1 MARKDV
7 LKRSMFQMG
16 GEAIGAPPPMAP
28 PPMGGGI
35 VEGLGLDI
43 PDAMPTA
50 APPTPSPAEQQTITG
65 GIESLTGMLDQIE
78 GAGDT
83 QSLINAMRGDEK
95 TVDERYTE
103 LAKYVGRKDA
113 TATPESVLTLVQPTF
128 ELLDQA
134 EGGGG
139 GLGLGVPSD
148 ILGPSA
154 PPPVEETMSLT
165 ETETITEPVQ
175 GFQWGGF
182 AAKKSNTPVYRQD
195 GSPYTGEVAPFVMQG
210 VPNPYVETPDA
221 LSRAQEFQQQY
232 PLTSKYN
239 LLGAEQD
246 ALHEYNLPS
255 NIAARQIAGTDS
267 YQDIVFEGSSLA
279 NVPEHLTQ
287 VGLKDT
293 IAEGLVAPQDAK
305 MLMGTSMELA
315 EDEGLFATDTTTDI
329 QNRLNALLGPS
340 KEVEKTPE
348 QLLKERQDFIGLPE
362 DKGAAAFALA
372 EAFGTLAT
380 TPGPILQG
388 MAAMGK
394 ELAPKLAEIGREKSV
409 LEYQAKNL
417 AFDEYKALKER
428 IRLDDRGIAEKAFD
442 MSQSNIEGNRSFK
455 QNLLA
460 NALQEAAMQSRT
472 HQELMTHIRELSI
485 TLGMDWSTETMKVLA
500 KTYEPMLTPEYDK
513 AGREFRWIPDVEM
526 GGLKKIYSG
535 FMGEDGAVIRA
546 GPNRITAADPS
557 YVAPAEGATA
567 VADVGTWPEA
577 SLNNLRTRLFER
589 DQAIAEGN
597 SIMRDMAK
605 LPTGPGSTL
614 KSFSTNTLGAFGVDE
629 YATFIG
635 NSANKAR
642 VREWIR
648 MYIAA
653 EALSDRYA
661 MGEQKLI
668 GEIPDIDQ
676 EFFNDPEAGFA
687 RLKTLVTGMINTNEF
702 DHALLEGRPPGRIEY
717 QASATR
723 NDPMDWDRPSV
734 RDTIGLMEEQGRT
747 WSGWIEMTPDQATV
761 QNPRINPNGLQRMEE
776 VAAVFDPESVLGKE
790 IRSREG
796 FIKPTLDISLY
807 EGFREKGNNVYTQLK
822 LRPPAKEG
830 DYSRIEFTDMA
841 SSLAT
846 PLDVELA
853 WDNQRRYILGG
864 LFPISF

>member
-1 MARKDV
+1 
-7 LKRSMFQMG
+7 
-16 GEAIGAPPPMAP
+16 
-28 PPMGGGI
+28 
-35 VEGLGLDI
+35 LGLDI

-134 EGGGG
+134 EGGGL
-139 GLGLGVPSD
+139 GLGLPSD

-154 PPPVEETMSLT
+154 PVEETMSLT

-182 AAKKSNTPVYRQD
+182 AAKKSNTPVYRND
-195 GSPYTGEVAPFVMQG
+195 GSPSTGEVVSNPYVAGPNAPWVMQG
-210 VPNPYVETPDA
+210 VQQSPYVAGPDA

-232 PLTSKYN
+232 PLTSQYT
-239 LLGAEQD
+239 LAGAEQD
-246 ALHEYNLPS
+246 AWHEYNLPS

-279 NVPEHLTQ
+279 NVPENITE

-293 IAEGLVAPQDAK
+293 ITEGLVEPVGAK

-315 EDEGLFATDTTTDI
+315 EDEGLFATETTTDI

-340 KEVEKTPE
+340 KEVEKSAE
-348 QLLKERQDFIGLPE
+348 ELLKERQEFIGLPE

-442 MSQSNIEGNRSFK
+442 MSQSNIEGNRTFK

-500 KTYEPMLTPEYDK
+500 KTYEPMLKPEYDK
-513 AGREFRWIPDVEM
+513 AGREFRWIPDVEL
-526 GGLKKIYSG
+526 GGLKRIYVG

-546 GPNRITAADPS
+546 GPNRLTAADPS

-567 VADVGTWPEA
+567 VADIGTWPEA
-577 SLNNLRTRLFER
+577 SVNNLRTRLYER
-589 DQAIAEGN
+589 DQAIDEGE

-605 LPTGPGSTL
+605 LPTGVGSTL

-648 MYIAA
+648 KYIAA

-661 MGEQKLI
+661 LGEQVIL
-668 GEIPDIDQ
+668 GEIPEIDQ
-676 EFFNDPEAGFA
+676 AFFRDPEAGLA
-687 RLKTLVTGMINTNEF
+687 RLKTLITGMLNTNEY

-723 NDPMDWDRPSV
+723 NDPMDWDKPSV
-734 RDTIGLMEEQGRT
+734 RATIGLMEEQGRT

-790 IRSREG
+790 IRSRAG
-796 FIKPTLDISLY
+796 FIEPTLDIGLY

-853 WDNQRRYILGG
+853 WENQRRYILGG
-864 LFPISF
+864 NFPISF